1 MDWIN
6 KFGNLF
12 SFIGLGLTIL
22 TFFGVLRNK
31 KILNRLNTKN
41 FKNNRMP
48 ENLADLKTISENIS
62 DLMTEFEQNKNK
74 IKSELSKIQPILKS
88 LSKSLENK
96 EADNLIS
103 LKNSIKNIDG
113 WYYDGEQLEWYQS
126 WLNKREPMSEKLVQE
141 VEIKLT
147 RLITD
152 IDNIGKD
159 NTKNLL

>member
-22 TFFGVLRNK
+22 TFLGVLWNK
-31 KILNRLNTKN
+31 KILTRLNKKN
-41 FKNNRMP
+41 FKINRMP
-48 ENLADLKTISENIS
+48 ENLADLKKISENIS
-62 DLMTEFEQNKNK
+62 DLMTEFVQKKRE

-88 LSKSLENK
+88 LSKSLENT
-96 EADNLIS
+96 EADNLNS
-103 LKNSIKNIDG
+103 LKSSIKNIDN
-113 WYYDGEQLEWYQS
+113 WYYDGIQLKWYQS
-126 WLNKREPMSEKLVQE
+126 LLTKRVYMSEILVQE
-141 VEIKLT
+141 VDIKLT